1 MSIIFHCKDIS
12 NIHIERSEFESMFK
26 EDSKI
31 DVILKHLDFNA
42 KKLNLKSNNKEKFS
56 SRCESAPLQSIKEDF
71 EFTQKFNY
79 CTVEVYLKLLRNW
92 WDSMKP
98 VHEVVH
104 SSKVGEFLTEK
115 NISPNKHE
123 GMRILKEITDKS
135 LVSYREFEKVFLKSI
150 FKAALMNLAFGL
162 NNGELDVS
170 DASLR
175 LKLAN
180 YERNLM
186 IKGLSPDGESKL
198 GKHALQ
204 AIYKYQKGKPDSSR
218 NRVTANITQTVE
230 LAENSH
236 KERLKGYLYKLKNRA
251 KEFINDRGDVI
262 TNLKNT
268 WDISN
273 VVSTKYN
280 KTVSTVLEGEQTFD
294 KDKYLKE
301 ITKVKITKHD
311 KAPIPRKIRAFRENF
326 TLAKYQKLIES
337 PIFK

>member
-1 MSIIFHCKDIS
+1 
-12 NIHIERSEFESMFK
+12 MFK

-31 DVILKHLDFNA
+31 DIILKHLDINA
-42 KKLNLKSNNKEKFS
+42 KNLSLKNNKKEKFS
-56 SRCESAPLQSIKEDF
+56 SRCESAPLQSIKEEF

-79 CTVEVYLKLLRNW
+79 CIVEEYLKLLRHW
-92 WDSMKP
+92 WELMKP

-104 SSKVGEFLTEK
+104 ASKVAEFLTEK
-115 NISPNKHE
+115 NIAPNKHE

-135 LVSYREFEKVFLKSI
+135 VVSYKEFEKVFLKSI

-162 NNGELDVS
+162 NNGELGVS

-186 IKGLSPDGESKL
+186 IKGLSSDGESKL

-204 AIYKYQKGKPDSSR
+204 AVYKYQKGKPGISR

-230 LAENSH
+230 FAENSH

-251 KEFINDRGDVI
+251 KEFINERGDVI

-268 WDISN
+268 WEISN
-273 VVSTKYN
+273 FVSNKYN
-280 KTVSTVLEGEQTFD
+280 KTVSTILEGEQTFD

-301 ITKVKITKHD
+301 ITKIKKSKHD
-311 KAPIPRKIRAFRENF
+311 KAPIPRKIRAFRENY
-326 TLAKYQKLIES
+326 TLEKYQKLIES